1 MSAVCTVGKIMKL
14 ITTLVIFL
22 SLLVGCKLD
31 SSKAED
37 SQVAVVLTTSL
48 GDIELVVY
56 PQKAPLSAGDFL
68 DYVDRGL
75 YQGAAFYRVIRPDN
89 DAGSPVIEA
98 IQGGLLTE
106 TPPTKPIAHE
116 STQQTGIKHLDGT
129 VSLARRD
136 VGSGTAAA
144 FFIIIGD
151 QPSMD
156 FGGSRNADKQG
167 FAAFGRV
174 VKGMEVVR
182 AIQQI
187 RDSSDEGPFI
197 KGQMLSN
204 PVVIESAKRKN

>member
-1 MSAVCTVGKIMKL
+1 MAGEIMKL

-22 SLLVGCKLD
+22 SLLVGCNLD

-48 GDIELVVY
+48 GDIEVVVY
-56 PQKAPLSAGDFL
+56 PEKAPLSAGDFL
-68 DYVDRGL
+68 NYVDRGL

-89 DAGSPVIEA
+89 DKGSPIIEA

-106 TPPTKPIAHE
+106 TPPTATIAHE

-187 RDSSDEGPFI
+187 RDSSDVGPFI

-204 PVVIESAKRKN
+204 PIVIESAKRKN

>member
-1 MSAVCTVGKIMKL
+1 MKL
-14 ITTLVIFL
+14 VK
-22 SLLVGCKLD
+22 SLLVFWAGVLICNPAV
-31 SSKAED
+31 SKAEEQ
-37 SQVAVVLTTSL
+37 SVTVILSTSL
-48 GDIELVVY
+48 GDIELMVY

-75 YQGAAFYRVIRPDN
+75 YEGAAFYRVVRPDN
-89 DAGSPVIEA
+89 DNGSPVIEV

-106 TPPTKPIAHE
+106 KPPTEPVAHE
-116 STQQTGIKHLDGT
+116 STQQTGIKHLNGT
-129 VSLARRD
+129 ISLARRD
-136 VGSGTAAA
+136 VGTATAAA
-144 FFIIIGD
+144 FFITIGD

-187 RDSSDEGPFI
+187 RVTSSYEGSYM
-197 KGQMLSN
+197 KGQMLSH
-204 PVVIESAKRKN
+204 PIVIESVQRKN

>member
-1 MSAVCTVGKIMKL
+1 MKL
-14 ITTLVIFL
+14 VK
-22 SLLVGCKLD
+22 SLLIFWALAVICNPAA
-31 SSKAED
+31 SKAEEQ
-37 SQVAVVLTTSL
+37 SVTVILSTSL

-75 YQGAAFYRVIRPDN
+75 YQGAAFYRVVRPDN
-89 DAGSPVIEA
+89 DNGSPVIEV
-98 IQGGLLTE
+98 IQGGLLTA
-106 TPPTKPIAHE
+106 TPPTKPVGHE
-116 STQQTGIKHLDGT
+116 STQKTGIKHLDGT
-129 VSLARRD
+129 ISLARRD
-136 VGSGTAAA
+136 VGTATAAA
-144 FFIIIGD
+144 FFITIGD

-187 RDSSDEGPFI
+187 RDTSNEGPFAE
-197 KGQMLSN
+197 GQMLNN
-204 PVVIESAKRKN
+204 PIVIESVQRKN

>member
-1 MSAVCTVGKIMKL
+1 MKL
-14 ITTLVIFL
+14 VK
-22 SLLVGCKLD
+22 SLLVFLAGVVICNPAV
-31 SSKAED
+31 SKAEEE
-37 SQVAVVLTTSL
+37 SVTVILSTSL
-48 GDIELVVY
+48 GDIELMVY

-75 YQGAAFYRVIRPDN
+75 YQGAAFYRVVRPDN
-89 DAGSPVIEA
+89 DNGSPVIEV

-106 TPPTKPIAHE
+106 TPPTEPVAHE
-116 STQQTGIKHLDGT
+116 STQQSGIKHLDGT
-129 VSLARRD
+129 ISLARRD
-136 VGSGTAAA
+136 VGTATAAA
-144 FFIIIGD
+144 FFITIGD

-156 FGGSRNADKQG
+156 FGGSRTADKQG

-187 RDSSDEGPFI
+187 RDTSNEGPFV

-204 PVVIESAKRKN
+204 PIMIESVQRKN

>member
-1 MSAVCTVGKIMKL
+1 MRFV
-14 ITTLVIFL
+14 TLQIIFL
-22 SLLVGCKLD
+22 ALLGI
-31 SSKAED
+31 SKPALSIAEEQ
-37 SQVAVVLTTSL
+37 SVTVILSTSL
-48 GDIELVVY
+48 GDIELMVY

-68 DYVDRGL
+68 NYVDRGL
-75 YQGAAFYRVIRPDN
+75 YQGAAFYRVVRPDN
-89 DAGSPVIEA
+89 DNGLPVIEV

-106 TPPTKPIAHE
+106 TPPTEPAAHE

-129 VSLARRD
+129 ISLARRD
-136 VGSGTAAA
+136 VGTATAAA
-144 FFIIIGD
+144 FFITIGD

-182 AIQQI
+182 AIQKM
-187 RDSSDEGPFI
+187 RDTLSYEDSYM

-204 PVVIESAKRKN
+204 PIMIESVQRKN

>member
-1 MSAVCTVGKIMKL
+1 MKL

-22 SLLVGCKLD
+22 SLLVGCKPV
-31 SSKAED
+31 SSTANN
-37 SQVAVVLTTSL
+37 SSVAVTLTTSL
-48 GDIELVVY
+48 GDIEIEVY

-89 DAGSPVIEA
+89 DNGSPMIEA

-129 VSLARRD
+129 VSLARRE
-136 VGSGTAAA
+136 VGTGTAAA

-174 VKGMEVVR
+174 VKGMDVVR

-187 RDSSDEGPFI
+187 RDASNEGPFV
-197 KGQMLSN
+197 KGQMLSS
-204 PVVIESAKRKN
+204 PIVIESAKRK

>member
-1 MSAVCTVGKIMKL
+1 MGERLQTFEGSSEAQSVTVI
-14 ITTLVIFL
+14 L
-22 SLLVGCKLD
+22 S
-31 SSKAED
+31 
-37 SQVAVVLTTSL
+37 TSL
-48 GDIELVVY
+48 GDIELMVY

-75 YQGAAFYRVIRPDN
+75 YQGAAFYRVVRPDN
-89 DAGSPVIEA
+89 DNGSPVIEV

-106 TPPTKPIAHE
+106 TPPTEPVAHE
-116 STQQTGIKHLDGT
+116 STQQSGIKHLDGT
-129 VSLARRD
+129 ISLARRD
-136 VGSGTAAA
+136 VGTATAAA
-144 FFIIIGD
+144 FFITIGD

-156 FGGSRNADKQG
+156 FGGSRTADKQG

-187 RDSSDEGPFI
+187 RDTSNEGPFV

-204 PVVIESAKRKN
+204 PIMIESVQRKN

>member
-1 MSAVCTVGKIMKL
+1 MKL

-22 SLLVGCKLD
+22 SLLVGCNLD

-48 GDIELVVY
+48 GDIEVVVY
-56 PQKAPLSAGDFL
+56 PEKAPLSAGDFL
-68 DYVDRGL
+68 NYVDRGL

-89 DAGSPVIEA
+89 DKGSPIIEA

-106 TPPTKPIAHE
+106 TPPTATIAHE

-187 RDSSDEGPFI
+187 RDSSDVGPFI

-204 PVVIESAKRKN
+204 PIVIESAKRKN

>member
-1 MSAVCTVGKIMKL
+1 MRFV
-14 ITTLVIFL
+14 TLQIIFL
-22 SLLVGCKLD
+22 ALLGI
-31 SSKAED
+31 SKPALSIAEEQ
-37 SQVAVVLTTSL
+37 SVTVILSTSL
-48 GDIELVVY
+48 GDIELMVY

-68 DYVDRGL
+68 NYVDRGL
-75 YQGAAFYRVIRPDN
+75 YQGAAFYRVVRPDN
-89 DAGSPVIEA
+89 DNGLPVIEV

-106 TPPTKPIAHE
+106 TPPTEPVTHE

-129 VSLARRD
+129 ISLARRD
-136 VGSGTAAA
+136 VGTATAAA
-144 FFIIIGD
+144 FFITIGD

-182 AIQQI
+182 AIQKI
-187 RDSSDEGPFI
+187 RDTLSYEDSYM

-204 PVVIESAKRKN
+204 PIMIESVQRKN

>member
-1 MSAVCTVGKIMKL
+1 MGEKFKTLEDNAEEKTVTVIM
-14 ITTLVIFL
+14 
-22 SLLVGCKLD
+22 
-31 SSKAED
+31 
-37 SQVAVVLTTSL
+37 TTSL
-48 GDIELVVY
+48 GDIEMVVY
-56 PQKAPLSAGDFL
+56 PEKAPLSAGDFL

-75 YQGAAFYRVIRPDN
+75 YKGAAFYRVIRHDN
-89 DAGSPVIEA
+89 DAGSPLIEA
-98 IQGGLLTE
+98 VQGGLLTE

-129 VSLARRD
+129 LSLARVD

-156 FGGSRNADKQG
+156 FGGSRNPDKQG

-174 VKGMEVVR
+174 VKGMDVVR

-187 RDSSDEGPFI
+187 REASNDGPFV
-197 KGQMLSN
+197 KGQMLSK
-204 PVVIESAKRKN
+204 PIVIESVKRKE

>member
-1 MSAVCTVGKIMKL
+1 MKL
-14 ITTLVIFL
+14 AK
-22 SLLVGCKLD
+22 SL
-31 SSKAED
+31 AEEE
-37 SQVAVVLTTSL
+37 SVAVILSTSL

-56 PQKAPLSAGDFL
+56 PQKAPLSAGGFL

-75 YQGAAFYRVIRPDN
+75 FKGAAFYRVVRPDN
-89 DAGSPVIEA
+89 DTGSPVIEA

-106 TPPTKPIAHE
+106 TPPTEPIAHE

-129 VSLARRD
+129 ISLPRRD
-136 VGSGTAAA
+136 VGSATSAA

-156 FGGSRNADKQG
+156 FGGSRNADQQG

-174 VKGMEVVR
+174 VKGMEIVR

-187 RDSSDEGPFI
+187 RDTSNEGPFV

-204 PVVIESAKRKN
+204 PIAIESVHRKN

>member
-1 MSAVCTVGKIMKL
+1 M
-14 ITTLVIFL
+14 
-22 SLLVGCKLD
+22 
-31 SSKAED
+31 
-37 SQVAVVLTTSL
+37 
-48 GDIELVVY
+48 VY

-75 YQGAAFYRVIRPDN
+75 YQGAAFYRVVRPDN
-89 DAGSPVIEA
+89 DNGSPVIEV

-106 TPPTKPIAHE
+106 TPPTEPVAHE
-116 STQQTGIKHLDGT
+116 STQQSGIKHLDGT
-129 VSLARRD
+129 ISLARRD
-136 VGSGTAAA
+136 VGTATAAA
-144 FFIIIGD
+144 FFITIGD

-156 FGGSRNADKQG
+156 FGGSRTADKQG

-187 RDSSDEGPFI
+187 RDTSNEGPFV

-204 PVVIESAKRKN
+204 PIMIESVQRKN

>member
-1 MSAVCTVGKIMKL
+1 MKEKFQTFEGNAEEQSVTVIL
-14 ITTLVIFL
+14 
-22 SLLVGCKLD
+22 C
-31 SSKAED
+31 
-37 SQVAVVLTTSL
+37 TSL

-106 TPPTKPIAHE
+106 SPPTEFIAHE

-129 VSLARRD
+129 LSLARRE
-136 VGSGTAAA
+136 VGTGTAAA

-156 FGGSRNADKQG
+156 FGGSRNADMQG

-174 VKGMEVVR
+174 VKGMDVVR
-182 AIQQI
+182 AIQEI
-187 RDSSDEGPFI
+187 RETSDEGPFV
-197 KGQMLSN
+197 KGQKLSN
-204 PVVIESAKRKN
+204 PVAIESVKRKD

>member
-1 MSAVCTVGKIMKL
+1 MKT

-22 SLLVGCKLD
+22 SLLAGCNQI
-31 SSKAED
+31 SSKPEK
-37 SQVAVVLTTSL
+37 STVTVVLTTSL
-48 GDIELVVY
+48 GDIEVEVY

-89 DAGSPVIEA
+89 DTGSPVIEA
-98 IQGGLLTE
+98 VQGGLLTE

-129 VSLARRD
+129 LSLARRD

-187 RDSSDEGPFI
+187 RDASNEGPFV
-197 KGQMLSN
+197 KGQMLRN
-204 PVVIESAKRKN
+204 PIVIESAKRKN

>member
-1 MSAVCTVGKIMKL
+1 MGEKFK
-14 ITTLVIFL
+14 TLE
-22 SLLVGCKLD
+22 GN
-31 SSKAED
+31 AEEKT
-37 SQVAVVLTTSL
+37 VAVIMSTSL

-56 PQKAPLSAGDFL
+56 PEKAPLSAGDFL
-68 DYVDRGL
+68 NYVDRGL
-75 YQGAAFYRVIRPDN
+75 YQGAAFYRVVRPDN
-89 DAGSPVIEA
+89 DNGTPVIET

-116 STQQTGIKHLDGT
+116 STQQTGIKHLNGT
-129 VSLARRD
+129 ISLARRD
-136 VGSGTAAA
+136 VGSATAAA

-156 FGGSRNADKQG
+156 FGGSRTADKQG
-167 FAAFGRV
+167 FSAFGHV

-187 RDSSDEGPFI
+187 RETSNEGPFV

-204 PVVIESAKRKN
+204 PIAIESVKRKS